1 MRRLILCAVLVG
13 LIAGNL
19 LALGPNDILPPSKI
33 RPGMKG
39 YGLSVFRGTQIERF
53 PITVL
58 GVLERSDFD
67 MDAILIRIDGGT
79 VVQRKSGVIAGMS
92 GSPIFINGKLIGAIS
107 FGWYF
112 PKEPICG
119 VTPITAMLACTEPQK
134 FPSPKLTTG
143 VMRPK
148 GSPIIVGGK
157 SIHRVWVAANM
168 KEAEAIKERLR
179 PDEGLLV
186 PVATPLLVSGVPRSV
201 LPLLQRM
208 LEPYNVVV
216 MEGAS
221 GKATSLPVKDA
232 PIRPGSALGVQV
244 VGGDVDFTAIG
255 TVTWVE
261 GDKVWAF
268 GHSMMELGS
277 VDLPITSAYVLDIL
291 PSYQFS
297 FKLAVSLK
305 ERGRLTQDRLFAVA
319 GELGKPAQ
327 KVPMQVT
334 VRNFAQ
340 KLQRHYDLQL
350 ASHRE
355 LVRLGAY
362 ISLLG
367 ALTSAVSSSEEG
379 STYMRLR
386 VEAKDLPTIE
396 RENWF
401 PAEGGMGTSGIIFI
415 LLGGARTSPLAEL
428 ADIVEAATGNR
439 FGEVKFTRIQTEI
452 EFHPQR
458 RTAWIDR
465 VTARKTRVKPGEKV
479 PVTLTLKGW
488 GGFERTMTV
497 DLEVPQNARPGR
509 IRFLVGGGMMGE
521 TVRQQSGYRRPRPRS
536 LRELWEQLRDVYANN
551 EVIIATS
558 PLTSGVEIAGKRW
571 ESLPSSTIEALLS
584 MGSSDIQSI
593 RDYREKRFPFDR
605 ILTGMASIVLT
616 VETEEREKEAP
627 PRMPMMEAP
636 PPPGPS
642 GPSGPPQSPEGGE
655 EEMTALI
662 LQRLLTLP
670 LIQQLRDPIERAWLE
685 IQTIRQKWRDEEGF
699 VRWLVSLAP
708 FTMQREEKLDKE
720 QPPQPPNWE
729 EVRRLSPE
737 QPERKEQ
744 PAQPQQ
750 PSAPTQPTARTQP
763 LARQPKTWVLD
774 KGEDWLRGK
783 LDGTVVATDG
793 TVTLGYH
800 AKTLYNPEETV
811 GAFCLLP
818 SSGNSLLVGTIGP
831 ARLIKVDADGRKE
844 VVAEISDEAAVT
856 AIAKAP
862 DNSVWFATAPSG
874 KVFRLAP
881 DSEKPEQICSVNA
894 TVWAI
899 AFFDDGTAVLATGPE
914 GKVLTIPKGAKE
926 PKLLVQLPDR
936 HALALAKGI
945 DGSIF
950 VGTTPRGKVYKLSPD
965 GKVETVFE
973 APQNPVQT
981 LAVDK
986 KGNLYVGTSGSAIVY
1001 LVAPDGSWKELRR
1014 FTPERHIMAMVGLD
1028 DGVIVATGSPGK
1040 LYRLTSDGVAAW
1052 LYDSEQIH
1060 LLSVAVNGDTICVI
1074 PSGSGE
1080 VVALHRN
1087 SEGIYRSPILDAGQI
1102 ARWGVLRFIADV
1114 PEGAQVLVQARSGNT
1129 AYPDSTWSDWT
1140 PPVSTSETP
1149 LTCPPARYLQ
1159 LRFLLRTNDTQKAP
1173 VLKRVS
1179 VVYFPKNQPPKLTV
1193 QEPAAGAVLSGKV
1206 TIRWRGEDPD
1216 RDRLSYEVFYSSDSG
1231 KTWHQ
1236 IREGTTQPAQPQQQ
1250 KQEEKQKGQE
1260 SKPESQPQQT
1270 QPTGATTASS
1280 INWDTTKVP
1289 DGVYWLKVIASD
1301 RISNPDDPQTAEQI
1315 IAPVIVDNTPP
1326 TLGTH
1331 AVKREGN
1338 KLLVPAYD
1346 NIAVGSAEY
1355 RAEGGEWIAA
1365 TCQDGVFDQPYE
1377 VLVIDLGKLMANV
1390 KVVEVRVRD
1399 SAGNERVV
1407 KLNVP

>member
-1 MRRLILCAVLVG
+1 MRCLILSTVLVG
-13 LIAGNL
+13 VIVGNL
-19 LALGPNDILPPSKI
+19 LALSPNDILPPSEI

-39 YGLSVFRGTQIERF
+39 YGLSVFKGTQIERF

-58 GVLERSDFD
+58 GVLERYDFD

-79 VVQRKSGVIAGMS
+79 VVQRQSGVIAGMS
-92 GSPIFINGKLIGAIS
+92 GSPIFINGKLVGAIS

-119 VTPITAMLACTEPQK
+119 VTPITSMLACTEPQK
-134 FPSPKLTTG
+134 FPSPKLATG

-157 SIHRVWVAANM
+157 SIRQVWVAANL
-168 KEAEAIKERLR
+168 KDAEAIEEKLR
-179 PDEGLLV
+179 PDEGLLI
-186 PVATPLLVSGVPRSV
+186 PVATPLLVSGIPRSV

-232 PIRPGSALGVQV
+232 PIRPGSALGVQI
-244 VGGDVDFTAIG
+244 VGGDVDLTAVG

-297 FKLAVSLK
+297 SKLAVSLK

-340 KLQRHYDLQL
+340 KLQRHHDLQL

-355 LVRLGAY
+355 LVSLGAY

-386 VEAKDLPTIE
+386 VEAKDLPPIE

-428 ADIVEAATGNR
+428 ADIVEAAMGNR

-458 RTAWIDR
+458 RTTWIDR
-465 VTARKTRVKPGEKV
+465 VTARKTKVKPGEKV

-616 VETEEREKEAP
+616 VEAEEREKEAP

-636 PPPGPS
+636 PPGPS
-642 GPSGPPQSPEGGE
+642 GPSSPPQSPEGGGE
-655 EEMTALI
+655 ETVALV

-670 LIQQLRDPIERAWLE
+670 LIQQLRDPVERAWFE

-699 VRWLVSLAP
+699 IRWFVSLAP

-720 QPPQPPNWE
+720 QPPQLPEWE
-729 EVRRLSPE
+729 EVRMLSPE

-744 PAQPQQ
+744 PDQQ

-774 KGEDWLRGK
+774 KGEDWLKGK

-818 SSGNSLLVGTIGP
+818 SSDGSLLVGTIGP
-831 ARLIKVDADGRKE
+831 ARLMRVDASGKKE
-844 VVAEISDEAAVT
+844 VVVEISDEAAVT
-856 AIAKAP
+856 AIAKAS

-874 KVFRLAP
+874 KVFRLA
-881 DSEKPEQICSVNA
+881 SENEKPEQICSVNA

-914 GKVLTIPKGAKE
+914 GKVLTISKGVKE

-945 DGSIF
+945 DGGIF
-950 VGTTPRGKVYKLSPD
+950 VGTTPRGKVYRLSPD

-973 APQNPVQT
+973 APQNPVQA

-1001 LVAPDGSWKELRR
+1001 LIAPDGSWKELRK

-1028 DGVIVATGSPGK
+1028 NGVIVATGSPGK
-1040 LYRLTSDGVAAW
+1040 LYRLTSDGVATW
-1052 LYDSEQIH
+1052 LYDSEQTH
-1060 LLSVAVNGDTICVI
+1060 LLSVAVSGDAICVI

-1087 SEGIYRSPILDAGQI
+1087 SEGIYSSPILDAGQI

-1140 PPVSTSETP
+1140 PPVSVSESP

-1159 LRFLLRTNDTQKAP
+1159 LRFLLRTSDTQKAP

-1193 QEPAAGAVLSGKV
+1193 QEPTAGTVLSGKV

-1216 RDRLSYEVFYSSDSG
+1216 RDRLSYEVFYSSDNG

-1250 KQEEKQKGQE
+1250 KQEGKQEGQE
-1260 SKPESQPQQT
+1260 SKPESQLQQS
-1270 QPTGATTASS
+1270 QPGGATTASS
-1280 INWDTTKVP
+1280 VNWDTAKVS

-1301 RISNPDDPQTAEQI
+1301 RISNPDDPQTSEQI

-1326 TLGTH
+1326 ILGTY
-1331 AVKREGN
+1331 AVKRESN

-1346 NIAVGSAEY
+1346 NTSVGSAEY
-1355 RAEGGEWIAA
+1355 RAEGDEWIAA

-1377 VLVIDLGKLMANV
+1377 VLIIDLSKLPANV
-1390 KVVEVRVRD
+1390 EAVEVRVRD

>member
-1 MRRLILCAVLVG
+1 
-13 LIAGNL
+13 
-19 LALGPNDILPPSKI
+19 
-33 RPGMKG
+33 
-39 YGLSVFRGTQIERF
+39 
-53 PITVL
+53 
-58 GVLERSDFD
+58 
-67 MDAILIRIDGGT
+67 
-79 VVQRKSGVIAGMS
+79 
-92 GSPIFINGKLIGAIS
+92 
-107 FGWYF
+107 
-112 PKEPICG
+112 
-119 VTPITAMLACTEPQK
+119 
-134 FPSPKLTTG
+134 
-143 VMRPK
+143 
-148 GSPIIVGGK
+148 
-157 SIHRVWVAANM
+157 
-168 KEAEAIKERLR
+168 
-179 PDEGLLV
+179 
-186 PVATPLLVSGVPRSV
+186 
-201 LPLLQRM
+201 
-208 LEPYNVVV
+208 
-216 MEGAS
+216 
-221 GKATSLPVKDA
+221 
-232 PIRPGSALGVQV
+232 
-244 VGGDVDFTAIG
+244 
-255 TVTWVE
+255 
-261 GDKVWAF
+261 
-268 GHSMMELGS
+268 
-277 VDLPITSAYVLDIL
+277 
-291 PSYQFS
+291 
-297 FKLAVSLK
+297 
-305 ERGRLTQDRLFAVA
+305 
-319 GELGKPAQ
+319 
-327 KVPMQVT
+327 
-334 VRNFAQ
+334 
-340 KLQRHYDLQL
+340 
-350 ASHRE
+350 
-355 LVRLGAY
+355 
-362 ISLLG
+362 
-367 ALTSAVSSSEEG
+367 
-379 STYMRLR
+379 
-386 VEAKDLPTIE
+386 
-396 RENWF
+396 
-401 PAEGGMGTSGIIFI
+401 
-415 LLGGARTSPLAEL
+415 
-428 ADIVEAATGNR
+428 
-439 FGEVKFTRIQTEI
+439 
-452 EFHPQR
+452 
-458 RTAWIDR
+458 

-720 QPPQPPNWE
+720 QPPQPPDWE

-774 KGEDWLRGK
+774 KGEDWLKGK

-831 ARLIKVDADGRKE
+831 ARLMKVDADGRKE

-899 AFFDDGTAVLATGPE
+899 DFFDDGTAVLATGPE
-914 GKVLTIPKGAKE
+914 GKVLTIPKEAKE

-936 HALALAKGI
+936 HALTLAKGI

-950 VGTTPRGKVYKLSPD
+950 VGTTPRGKVYKFSPD

-1052 LYDSEQIH
+1052 LYDSEQTH

-1080 VVALHRN
+1080 VLALHRN

-1159 LRFLLRTNDTQKAP
+1159 LRFLLRTNDAQKAP
-1173 VLKRVS
+1173 ILKRVS

-1236 IREGTTQPAQPQQQ
+1236 IREGATQPAQPQQQ
-1250 KQEEKQKGQE
+1250 KQEEKQEGQE

-1377 VLVIDLGKLMANV
+1377 VLVIDLSKLPANV

-1399 SAGNERVV
+1399 FAGNERVV